1 MLLCCINKI
10 YLFIDTVDKLT
21 EINARL
27 HVVVD
32 ILKHI
37 AYDEFARIAVRCIQF
52 FKCCKK
58 IIYKLDKSVTSN
70 SFFIRCPIAPTIALG
85 DYAFIVLAKLPFHF
99 FSIKRFQKQKPCD
112 LFDILRIA
120 IQACVFA
127 HNIFQGFYHC
137 GHCHCVH
144 SLFSL
149 SG

>member
-1 MLLCCINKI
+1 MLLPCINKI

-37 AYDEFARIAVRCIQF
+37 AYDEFARIAVRCIYLFEFIKQF
-52 FKCCKK
+52 VYEF
-58 IIYKLDKSVTSN
+58 DESVACNT
-70 SFFIRCPIAPTIALG
+70 FFIRRPITPTVAVWN
-85 DYAFIVLAKLPFHF
+85 YAFIVLAKLPFHF

-112 LFDILRIA
+112 LFDILCIA